1 MTKIKTSS
9 KGKRGRKKSEPTAQ
23 DKVVAAFL
31 GCGRCSFF
39 LAGYRLIFDDFE
51 QAVEKSE
58 GNYLTL
64 SWNHAVRELVHKS
77 YGSQIEVD
85 AYHFQGSC
93 KECWRA
99 FTFQM
104 GETAEEPPTLEIAI
118 KNR

>member
-1 MTKIKTSS
+1 MAKIKSS
-9 KGKRGRKKSEPTAQ
+9 SRGKRGRKKPEPTPQ

-31 GCGRCSFF
+31 ACGRCSFF
-39 LAGYRLIFDDFE
+39 LAGYRLIVDDFE

-64 SWNHAVRELVHKS
+64 SWNHAVRQLVQKS

-85 AYHFQGSC
+85 AFHFQGSC
-93 KECWRA
+93 KECRRS

-104 GETAEEPPTLEIAI
+104 GNSAEEPPTLEIAI